1 MGRATAT
8 TENHLPRPRQR
19 PSGLLTA
26 LRRIP
31 MPLLSILIGLV
42 CGGLV
47 WLVLDQVQPRALRDI
62 FVNELQERLEQ
73 QARETLIRFDNYVE
87 SHISTTRLLANHRN
101 LANYLEPIYWFQGES
116 TPPVIYYRNPPWLP
130 AARLWRTLV
139 QPAQILLIDRWGRTR
154 EIYNVGNRS
163 LPGDLLDIDELF
175 LSQGRV
181 QGVMITLHDRPYLL
195 ISERVEDATGTYMG
209 FLMLVVPID
218 DAFLRASLE
227 GVSSDEVVVG
237 LMEVDEQRF
246 LSSSDPKHVP
256 VGARR
261 DQVARDYVITAQSFA
276 GYEGSDLNL
285 LFATLVPR
293 SSVEATRQRVASVER
308 RQRLIT
314 SITFIA
320 VFTLVFYLLSER
332 LNRILRRISLFS
344 RRALGSEQPVIE
356 KGNQIFVL
364 EDWIR
369 QFIGNVRRARE
380 QMRREHET
388 EMQESEALKQ
398 AIMEAALDAI
408 VTLDEDGNIIEF
420 NSTAERMFGLRRDE
434 VIGQDFPLLI
444 IAPESR
450 SAFTGLWW
458 RFRRGGVDL
467 DEEESRSEM
476 EAVRDGGERF
486 PVEVTI
492 KPIRLQRRQVFTV
505 YIHDI
510 SSRRRAEQEIRNM
523 AKFVSESPSPVL
535 RVSRRGVIL
544 YANPAST
551 PLLEYWDCE
560 QGQTLPVYWRERV
573 TRLCE
578 SGRNWEGE
586 ITYQGRAYSLLM
598 TPIVDLDYV
607 NIYGR
612 DITAIREAESLARE
626 HQQEL
631 VHVCRLSTMGEM
643 ATGLA
648 HELNQP
654 LSAIANYA
662 NGCARRLQAAAD
674 GGDLTFALKQ
684 INDQAERAGEI
695 IRRLRRL
702 VGKQLP
708 VRNIT
713 DANELVREVSRFVEF
728 EAKKAGVVIEQEPSL
743 DPLQV
748 RVDIVQMEQVLLNL
762 VRNALD
768 ALMEVPPEQRRLQI
782 RSRREGEDLVRID
795 VIDSGPGIAPEVLEH
810 LFEPFFTTKQSGMGM
825 GLVISDTIVKDH
837 DGRIEATPL
846 AEGGSRFSVILPAY
860 RGEQEEESE

>member
-1 MGRATAT
+1 
-8 TENHLPRPRQR
+8 
-19 PSGLLTA
+19 
-26 LRRIP
+26 
-31 MPLLSILIGLV
+31 MPLLSILIGLI

-62 FVNELQERLEQ
+62 FSQELQSRLDQ

-87 SHISTTRLLANHRN
+87 AHLSTTRLLANHRN
-101 LANYLEPIYWFQGES
+101 LANYLEPVYWQQGDAA
-116 TPPVIYYRNPPWLP
+116 PPVIYYRNPPWLP
-130 AARLWRTLV
+130 DARLWRTLV

-154 EIYNVGNRS
+154 EFYNVGNRA

-175 LSQGRV
+175 LSQGRA
-181 QGVMITLHDRPYLL
+181 QGVMITLQNRPYLL

-209 FLMLVVPID
+209 FLMLVVPLD
-218 DAFLRASLE
+218 DAFLSATLQ
-227 GVSSDEVVVG
+227 GVSSNDVVVG
-237 LMEVDEQRF
+237 LMEVGEQRF
-246 LSSSDPKHVP
+246 LSSSDPLHVP

-261 DQVARDYVITAQSFA
+261 DQVARDYVVTAQSFA
-276 GYEGSDLNL
+276 GYEGSDLNM

-369 QFIGNVRRARE
+369 QFIGNVRRARD

-408 VTLDEDGNIIEF
+408 VTLDEDGKIIEF

-434 VIGQDFPLLI
+434 VIGKDFPLLI
-444 IAPESR
+444 LVPESR

-458 RFRRGGVDL
+458 RFRRGGAGLAD
-467 DEEESRSEM
+467 DETRSEM
-476 EAVRDGGERF
+476 EAVRGGDERF
-486 PVEVTI
+486 PVEVAI
-492 KPIRLQRRQVFTV
+492 KPIQLQRRHVFTV

-535 RVSRRGVIL
+535 RVNRRGVIL

-573 TRLCE
+573 ARLCE

-586 ITYQGRAYSLLM
+586 IAYRGRAYSLLM

-662 NGCARRLQAAAD
+662 NGCVRRLQPAEGD
-674 GGDLTFALKQ
+674 SRDLTFALKQ

-708 VRNIT
+708 VRNVT

-728 EAKKAGVVIEQEPSL
+728 EAKKAGVVIEQELSL
-743 DPLQV
+743 DPLPV
-748 RVDIVQMEQVLLNL
+748 RVDIVQIEQVLLNL

-768 ALMEVPPEQRRLQI
+768 ALMEVPTAQRRLVI
-782 RSRREGEDLVRID
+782 RTGRQGGDHIQMD
-795 VIDSGPGIAPEVLEH
+795 IIDSGPGIAPEVLEH

-825 GLVISDTIVKDH
+825 GLVISETIVKDH
-837 DGRIEATPL
+837 NGRIEATTL
-846 AEGGSRFSVILPAY
+846 DQGGSRFSVILPVY
-860 RGEQEEESE
+860 RANQEEEKA

>member
-1 MGRATAT
+1 
-8 TENHLPRPRQR
+8 
-19 PSGLLTA
+19 
-26 LRRIP
+26 
-31 MPLLSILIGLV
+31 MPLLSILIGVV
-42 CGGLV
+42 CGALV
-47 WLVLDQVQPRALRDI
+47 WLVLDQVQPRALREI
-62 FVNELQERLEQ
+62 FSHELQERLDQ

-101 LANYLEPIYWFQGES
+101 LASYLEPVYWLQGERMA
-116 TPPVIYYRNPPWLP
+116 PVIYYRNPPWLP
-130 AARLWRTLV
+130 DARLWRTLV

-154 EIYNVGNRS
+154 EIYNVGRRA

-181 QGVMITLHDRPYLL
+181 QGVMIVLQGRPYLL

-227 GVSSDEVVVG
+227 GVSSEEVVVG
-237 LMEVDEQRF
+237 LMEVEEQRF
-246 LSSSDPKHVP
+246 LSSSDPQHVP

-261 DQVARDYVITAQSFA
+261 DQVGKDYVITAQSFA

-293 SSVEATRQRVASVER
+293 SSVEATRQRVATVER

-314 SITFIA
+314 SITFIG

-380 QMRREHET
+380 EMRREHET

-408 VTLDEDGNIIEF
+408 VTLDEDGKIIEF
-420 NSTAERMFGLRRDE
+420 NSTAEQMFGLRRDE
-434 VIGQDFPLLI
+434 VIGADFPLLI
-444 IAPESR
+444 LAPESR
-450 SAFTGLWW
+450 SVFTGLWW
-458 RFRRGGVDL
+458 RYRRGGSAG
-467 DEEESRSEM
+467 EEGETRSEM
-476 EAVRDGGERF
+476 EAVRDDERF
-486 PVEVTI
+486 PVEVAI

-505 YIHDI
+505 YVHDI

-551 PLLEYWDCE
+551 PLLEYWGCE

-573 TRLCE
+573 ARLCE

-586 ITYQGRAYSLLM
+586 IAYQGRAYSLLM
-598 TPIVDLDYV
+598 TPITDLDYV

-662 NGCARRLQAAAD
+662 NGCARRLQQAD
-674 GGDLTFALKQ
+674 ESGDLGFALKQ

-708 VRNIT
+708 VRNVT
-713 DANELVREVSRFVEF
+713 SANELVREVSRFVEF
-728 EAKKAGVVIEQEPSL
+728 EAKKVGVVIEQEPSL
-743 DPLQV
+743 DPV
-748 RVDIVQMEQVLLNL
+748 PIRVDIVQMEQVLLNL

-768 ALMEVPPEQRRLQI
+768 ALAEVPTEQRRLLI
-782 RSRREGEDLVRID
+782 RTHRLDPDLVCID
-795 VIDSGPGIAPEVLEH
+795 VVDSGPGIAPEVLEH

-825 GLVISDTIVKDH
+825 GLVISDTIVRDH
-837 DGRIEATPL
+837 DGRIEATSL
-846 AEGGSRFSVILPAY
+846 DQGGSRFRVILPAY
-860 RGEQEEESE
+860 RAGQEEDAE